1 MNRILLKFIN
11 VILFL
16 SVFTTYWG
24 STAFG
29 VDLFIPAVEVK
40 TGQTI
45 DIPIMLDQVDN
56 LAGVKL
62 VMKYDPNILIFKKAT
77 KTEHTS
83 SLMHIANDKKP
94 GLLIVVMAGPRG
106 IKGKDFSILSLTF
119 DTKKDLKSNHTT
131 NIKITEVQL
140 MSDQLKE
147 LTCNI
152 KTDPIK
158 ILPEKTTETDVKE
171 TQ

>member
-1 MNRILLKFIN
+1 MNRLFLKFIYIIFFIG
-11 VILFL
+11 V
-16 SVFTTYWG
+16 TTCLG
-24 STAFG
+24 NTALG
-29 VDLFIPAVEVK
+29 IDLFIPSVEVE

-62 VMKYDPNILIFKKAT
+62 VMKYDPNILVFKKST

-106 IKGKDFSILSLTF
+106 IKGKDFSILSLQF

-131 NIKITEVQL
+131 LLKITEVQL

-152 KTDPIK
+152 KTNPIK
-158 ILPEKTTETDVKE
+158 ILPVKAAETDVKKN
-171 TQ
+171 Q